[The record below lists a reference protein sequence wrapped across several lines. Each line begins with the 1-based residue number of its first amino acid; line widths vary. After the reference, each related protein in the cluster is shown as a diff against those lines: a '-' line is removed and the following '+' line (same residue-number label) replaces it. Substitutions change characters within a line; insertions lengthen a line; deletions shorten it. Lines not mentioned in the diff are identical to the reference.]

1 MLIWKTLFILK
12 QDLSIALLML
22 VGFYNLNLRVVLG
35 SFSST
40 VTDET
45 AFVFRKYYH
54 HYSQYN
60 YVSIGRRHRFI
71 FFCHLQLTI
80 VKVRD
85 YFQHSHINQDWR
97 VTVLQIQTIMF
108 QYKEV
113 KHVQRFS
120 RQMGTLWCQ

>member
-1 MLIWKTLFILK
+1 MLIWKTLFISK
-12 QDLSIALLML
+12 QNLFIALLIL
-22 VGFYNLNLRVVLG
+22 VGFYKLNLRLVLG

-60 YVSIGRRHRFI
+60 YVSIGRRHMFI
-71 FFCHLQLTI
+71 FFCHLQFTI

-85 YFQHSHINQDWR
+85 YFQHSHINQNWR
-97 VTVLQIQTIMF
+97 KTVLQIQTFKF

-113 KHVQRFS
+113 KHMQRFS
-120 RQMGTLWCQ
+120 RQMGTLCCQ